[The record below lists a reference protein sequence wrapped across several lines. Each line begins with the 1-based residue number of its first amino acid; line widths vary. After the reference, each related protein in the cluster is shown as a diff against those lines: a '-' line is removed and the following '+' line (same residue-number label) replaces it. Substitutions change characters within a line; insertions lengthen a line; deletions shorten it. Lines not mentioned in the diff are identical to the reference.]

1 MLGGAKKLRIHS
13 SVCAIFMRD
22 QFARKYR
29 LLSQFVVAL
38 AYHFPVMGVTVS
50 SKRENRIHKHVPK
63 PSFASIST
71 SGTLTTDSCN
81 RGDVEGELLQK
92 PLEANSSQ
100 TGLFLQL
107 SMANEVHDL
116 SSSLYRL
123 IFYLTFTYKQ

>member
-92 PLEANSSQ
+92 PLEQIRAK
-100 TGLFLQL
+100 LVFFY
-107 SMANEVHDL
+107 
-116 SSSLYRL
+116 SLAW
-123 IFYLTFTYKQ
+123 LTKYTT